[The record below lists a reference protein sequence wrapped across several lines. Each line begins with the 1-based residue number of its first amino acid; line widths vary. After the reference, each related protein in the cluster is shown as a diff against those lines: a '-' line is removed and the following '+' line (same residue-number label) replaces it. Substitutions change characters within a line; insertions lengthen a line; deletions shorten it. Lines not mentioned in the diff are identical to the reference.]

1 MTDNLLTRAN
11 ASEPLMLLIASLN
24 LRLAAYAGG
33 LQEAVEALAQELE
46 SLPEDDPVAEKVT
59 ALLTKTMLPVFARVL
74 SEDLSASKAGEARLE
89 QSLLVANVEDPA

>member
-24 LRLAAYAGG
+24 LRIAAFAGG
-33 LQEAVEALAQELE
+33 LQEAVEAVAKEIE
-46 SLPEDDPVAEKVT
+46 SLPEDDPAAEKVT

>member
-33 LQEAVEALAQELE
+33 LQEAVEAVALEIE
-46 SLPEDDPVAEKVT
+46 SLPEDDPAAEKVT

-89 QSLLVANVEDPA
+89 QSLLVADAEDQA

>member
-1 MTDNLLTRAN
+1 MTDNILTRAG

-33 LQEAVEALAQELE
+33 LQEAVEAVAKEIE

-74 SEDLSASKAGEARLE
+74 AEDLSASKAGEARLE
-89 QSLLVANVEDPA
+89 QSLLVADAEESA